1 MITNTD
7 LDKIGKLF
15 EKKME
20 SSLEKNL
27 APIKEDITQI
37 RKDQKLIVRFFDH
50 EYLDL
55 RKRVEKIERY
65 LKLTESN

>member
-7 LDKIGKLF
+7 LGKIGKLF

-20 SSLEKNL
+20 SSLEKHL
-27 APIKEDITQI
+27 APIKEDIAQI

-65 LKLTESN
+65 LKSTESN